1 MASPGTHI
9 KFTAVIM
16 LALLAVS
23 IMAQSGNRPHA
34 NASGGVQVG
43 VIARRDDNRSSPITS
58 KDVAIFDNGAEQSI
72 RNFTPDPSPARIVLL
87 VDNSLSIR
95 ADVEKLEQAAREF
108 AYEIF
113 EGDKLLI
120 VGYDE
125 QAEIVSDWTDDAKAI
140 EASLKLFRKKGQP
153 HLFDAIRAVVEEALR
168 PLPSQKRIIIV
179 ISDGL
184 DRGSKATFEQTLAE
198 LQAENIMVY
207 AVQAVD
213 RTRGA
218 IRRDVPKPKV
228 VIDKLAEGTGGQI
241 FSIDEPQLAAK
252 AICDELRK
260 NRYTLL
266 CSFKRAFRHAAG
278 IAGRGK
284 PGNHR
289 ESEVNAAA
297 KLAFLARVQIKK
309 PRHYQQDQQFHED
322 EEPENERAIFEER
335 VRISYVG
342 SNDQATEDPYYL
354 PFSIPPRHYF
364 SFNNP
369 DSQCITFNAYCL
381 LSLPGTFIPIG
392 RLFAPAICAE
402 SIAAS
407 PWITTRPLPCLKASA

>member
-1 MASPGTHI
+1 MRSSTPSGPPTLPLLTVLAI
-9 KFTAVIM
+9 AM
-16 LALLAVS
+16 LSVS
-23 IMAQSGNRPHA
+23 ILAQSGNRPNA
-34 NASGGVQVG
+34 ASGGSGVMVG
-43 VIARRDDNRSSPITS
+43 VVARRDDNKTTPVTS
-58 KDVAIFDNGAEQSI
+58 KDVAVYDNGVEQSI

-87 VDNSLSIR
+87 VDNSLTIR

-125 QAEIVSDWTDDAKAI
+125 QAEIVADWTDDAKGI
-140 EASLKLFRKKGQP
+140 ESALKLFRKKGQP

-168 PLPSQKRIIIV
+168 PLQNQKRIIVV

-198 LQAENIMVY
+198 LQSENIMVY

-241 FSIDEPQLAAK
+241 FSIDEPSVAAK

-260 NRYTLL
+260 NRYVL
-266 CSFKRAFRHAAG
+266 
-278 IAGRGK
+278 
-284 PGNHR
+284 
-289 ESEVNAAA
+289 
-297 KLAFLARVQIKK
+297 
-309 PRHYQQDQQFHED
+309 
-322 EEPENERAIFEER
+322 
-335 VRISYVG
+335 SYVP
-342 SNDQATEDPYYL
+342 SNAPFGQARSL
-354 PFSIPPRHYF
+354 LVLG
-364 SFNNP
+364 N
-369 DSQCITFNAYCL
+369 QGITVRAKSMQQPN
-381 LSLPGTFIPIG
+381 
-392 RLFAPAICAE
+392 
-402 SIAAS
+402 
-407 PWITTRPLPCLKASA
+407 